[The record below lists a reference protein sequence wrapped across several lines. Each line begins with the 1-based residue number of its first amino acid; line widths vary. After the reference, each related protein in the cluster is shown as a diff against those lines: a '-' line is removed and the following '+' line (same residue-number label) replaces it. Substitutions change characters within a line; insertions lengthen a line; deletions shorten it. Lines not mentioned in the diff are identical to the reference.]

1 MYTWKKTTFENYTIK
16 ELQKPLFING
26 ECKYESKSVNEVK
39 DFVKNQFNT
48 FWDAYKRFS
57 NPKVYKVD
65 LSDRLWT
72 LKSDLL
78 DSKKN
83 I

>member
-1 MYTWKKTTFENYTIK
+1 MVNVSMKVE
-16 ELQKPLFING
+16 
-26 ECKYESKSVNEVK
+26 SVNEVK

-48 FWDAYKRFS
+48 FWDAYKIFS

-72 LKSDLL
+72 LKSELVRFKEKHIIML
-78 DSKKN
+78 ILIKGAYAN
-83 I
+83 GYNRL